1 MSTLKRFFKQNT
13 HNSFFKALAG
23 LGRSLNRL
31 YENRNHDIYSNG
43 EITVLKKIATMNPTL
58 IIDGGANVGDYS
70 VMANQIM
77 PDCKIYA
84 FDPVVPTYAE
94 LEENIRLNGFTNIES
109 YRIGL
114 GDKECELESE
124 DPNTKGSYGCIS
136 LLDKIHQIRGDT
148 DFPKT
153 AIYQIRTLDSFNLSD
168 VSLIKIDV
176 EGMELE
182 VIEGALDTI
191 NRCSPM
197 LIFEAWNLDWFA
209 EHRIKLMK
217 FVESLGYS
225 LTAVAD
231 DFVAIKN

>member
-1 MSTLKRFFKQNT
+1 MYIYTSPTGVKYKINDRSEPIYEVIQVQDYFESKLT
-13 HNSFFKALAG
+13 HISIEHLT
-23 LGRSLNRL
+23 NRPGVIV
-31 YENRNHDIYSNG
+31 D
-43 EITVLKKIATMNPTL
+43 A
-58 IIDGGANVGDYS
+58 GANIGTYCLEL
-70 VMANQIM
+70 AIKF

-114 GDKECELESE
+114 GNKECELESE
-124 DPNTKGSYGCIS
+124 DPDTKGSYGCIS

-153 AIYQIRTLDSFNLSD
+153 AMYQIRTLDSFNLSD

-231 DFVAIKN
+231 DFVAVKN